1 MPSYNIQAIL
11 TYKNTLYNKQGK
23 LSIMAI
29 AKLSKVFS
37 FFQKTNASEKI
48 LKAVSQ
54 GKMPNIYMKNLQSVK
69 NDAVRN
75 TLTNYTSLF
84 VKKSSEQAQMLKSQ
98 IDDITYKLNLCEDAT
113 IKSKAEKLILNAQN
127 KSQTET
133 YNLITK
139 AELLL
144 DSANSGKYST
154 LFNARTP
161 IGTYDNWSR
170 REISRSRRNST
181 RY

>member
-98 IDDITYKLNLCEDAT
+98 IDDIT
-113 IKSKAEKLILNAQN
+113 
-127 KSQTET
+127 
-133 YNLITK
+133 
-139 AELLL
+139 
-144 DSANSGKYST
+144 
-154 LFNARTP
+154 
-161 IGTYDNWSR
+161 
-170 REISRSRRNST
+170 
-181 RY
+181 